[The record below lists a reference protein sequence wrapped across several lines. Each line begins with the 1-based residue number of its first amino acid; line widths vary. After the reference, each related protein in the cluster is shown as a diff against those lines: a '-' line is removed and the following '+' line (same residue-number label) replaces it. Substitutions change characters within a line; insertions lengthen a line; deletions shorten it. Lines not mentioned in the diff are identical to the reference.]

1 MKKFCLFFCIIF
13 TCIIKVFPQ
22 YVINGEEYEFRTR
35 NLPQSEVN
43 DIIQDKYG
51 FIWIATLDGL
61 YRYDGYE
68 YKAYLSDGQ
77 EGAIS
82 TNMILSL
89 DIDSYNNLWVGTY
102 GRGLSR
108 FDYETGEFINFPI
121 EILINR
127 KDLKGGDIT
136 AVMVDSQNDIWIG
149 MNYGLLKIKFD
160 HKENIITERHF
171 LSSREMLPVTQ

>member
-89 DIDSYNNLWVGTY
+89 DIDSYNNL
-102 GRGLSR
+102 
-108 FDYETGEFINFPI
+108 
-121 EILINR
+121 
-127 KDLKGGDIT
+127 
-136 AVMVDSQNDIWIG
+136 
-149 MNYGLLKIKFD
+149 
-160 HKENIITERHF
+160 
-171 LSSREMLPVTQ
+171 

>member
-1 MKKFCLFFCIIF
+1 M
-13 TCIIKVFPQ
+13 
-22 YVINGEEYEFRTR
+22 
-35 NLPQSEVN
+35 PQSEVN

-89 DIDSYNNLWVGTY
+89 DIDSYNNLWLVLMDADCHVLTTKQVN
-102 GRGLSR
+102 L
-108 FDYETGEFINFPI
+108 
-121 EILINR
+121 
-127 KDLKGGDIT
+127 
-136 AVMVDSQNDIWIG
+136 
-149 MNYGLLKIKFD
+149 
-160 HKENIITERHF
+160 
-171 LSSREMLPVTQ
+171 

>member
-35 NLPQSEVN
+35 NLPQSEVD

-102 GRGLSR
+102 GRGLST
-108 FDYETGEFINFPI
+108 F
-121 EILINR
+121 
-127 KDLKGGDIT
+127 
-136 AVMVDSQNDIWIG
+136 
-149 MNYGLLKIKFD
+149 
-160 HKENIITERHF
+160 
-171 LSSREMLPVTQ
+171 